1 LKEITSD
8 EIIHIHERV
17 VKKFKITSGI
27 INRGLIDAIVK
38 RPMTQIGKSFIP
50 FDNPYKKAASLMEG
64 IIRWHPFADGNK
76 RTALLVMIYYMSKEE
91 YGVAL
96 PLSAVRL
103 TVEIAKNEKTD
114 EKSTKKLIK
123 KISNWIENHSG
134 NSLNVIK
141 GKFFIQLT
149 IPYRILAFLYRI
161 GFHSYVENKV
171 KKWLALDIYPE
182 YEQEADKIAEFIG
195 DCLND
200 SFDMYLDTVSKRLD
214 KEESKNT

>member
-1 LKEITSD
+1 MKEITSD

-17 VKKFKITSGI
+17 VKKFNITSGI
-27 INRGLIDAIVK
+27 INRGLIDAVVK
-38 RPMTQIGKSFIP
+38 RPMTQIGDSFIP

-96 PLSAVRL
+96 PLGAVRF

-114 EKSTKKLIK
+114 EKDTKKLIK

-134 NSLNVIK
+134 NSLNMIK

-149 IPYRILAFLYRI
+149 LPYKILEFLYRI
-161 GFHSYVENKV
+161 GFHSYAENKV

-182 YEQEADKIAEFIG
+182 YEQEAEKIAEFIN
-195 DCLND
+195 DCLSD
-200 SFDMYLDTVSKRLD
+200 SLDMYFDTVSKRLD